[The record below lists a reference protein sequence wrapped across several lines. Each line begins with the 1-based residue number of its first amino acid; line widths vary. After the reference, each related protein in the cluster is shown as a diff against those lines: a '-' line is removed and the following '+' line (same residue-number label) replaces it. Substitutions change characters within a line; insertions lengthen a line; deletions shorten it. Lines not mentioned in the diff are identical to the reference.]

1 MDLAVE
7 WSTPS
12 FRITPGRDPLGMQ
25 TITTDRIMPELT
37 PGILALSQRAAYFS
51 FHLFLLDEYERQRL
65 PASRAQMSDFFR
77 SREYELALATSL
89 CERGCASESRIGVVG
104 RLATVNPRRDGDG
117 FARGF
122 SVESSLGA
130 YGLYYRS
137 PLVTLGLVIPAGSTL
152 GEEPTPIDVVD
163 RTLAR
168 EIASAFRTRI
178 EGTRYFRTFMRST
191 RPVPQEVLA
200 EYAEHA
206 CLCRVRDA
214 TTEQA
219 LLRQAILGNR
229 EGIPPRETRQR
240 RRAFALFLLLLG
252 RDASV
257 VGDPSSSPFRAAIWN
272 SFVERA
278 PANSESPLSDALG
291 EWAALVAREALQEAL
306 SSIWTDFCRLGL
318 ERQGVYGMSSREVDD
333 LVDSAISAAPLT
345 FPDGSTFHPDPAE
358 PLAALVAAASAGLR
372 DLQVEDIRTWI
383 ARHDS
388 VAAGLSALVAIPRLL
403 PEATAAPRGWRF
415 IGARDGANQPG
426 LLRLSRLLASLEG
439 EHPSLGQ
446 FAQRVVRTLILSPHE
461 RIASSKLPEFT
472 FRFRVADG
480 RLRFYRETMRGHFG
494 PSDIRHVSLKWLS
507 QDLGLWSW
515 VGDSPE
521 TSTVGHALMRE
532 VFG

>member
-1 MDLAVE
+1 MDLDVE

-12 FRITPGRDPLGMQ
+12 FRITPGRDPLGLQ

-37 PGILALSQRAAYFS
+37 PGILALSQRAAYFG

-89 CERGCASESRIGVVG
+89 CERGCGSEAGIGVVG
-104 RLATVNPRRDGDG
+104 RLAIANPRRGGDG

-122 SVESSLGA
+122 SVDSSLGA

-152 GEEPTPIDVVD
+152 GDESTPIDLVD
-163 RTLAR
+163 RALAR

-178 EGTRYFRTFMRST
+178 EGTEYFRTFMRST
-191 RPVPQEVLA
+191 RPVPEEVLA
-200 EYAEHA
+200 EYAQHA

-214 TTEQA
+214 TTEQT
-219 LLRQAILGNR
+219 LLRQALFGDR
-229 EGIPPRETRQR
+229 EGIPPRETLQR
-240 RRAFALFLLLLG
+240 RRAFALFLLLLD

-257 VGDPSSSPFRAAIWN
+257 VGDSSSSPFRAAIWD
-272 SFVERA
+272 SFVERV
-278 PANSESPLSDALG
+278 PADAGSPLSDALG

-318 ERQGVYGMSSREVDD
+318 ERQGIYGMSSRDVGD
-333 LVDSAISAAPLT
+333 LIDSAISAAQLT
-345 FPDGSTFHPDPAE
+345 FPDGSTFDPDPAE
-358 PLAALVAAASAGLR
+358 PLASLVAAAAVGLR
-372 DLQVEDIRTWI
+372 DLPLEEIRTWI
-383 ARHDS
+383 ARYDS
-388 VAAGLSALVAIPRLL
+388 VPAGLSALAAIPRLL
-403 PEATAAPRGWRF
+403 PEVTAAPRGWRY

-426 LLRLSRLLASLEG
+426 LLSLSRLLGSLED
-439 EHPSLGQ
+439 ERPSLGQ
-446 FAQRVVRTLILSPHE
+446 FARRVVRTLILSPHE

-472 FRFRVADG
+472 FRFRLADG
-480 RLRFYRETMRGHFG
+480 RLRFYGETMRGHFG

-515 VGDSPE
+515 VGDSPRI
-521 TSTVGHALMRE
+521 STVGQELMRE